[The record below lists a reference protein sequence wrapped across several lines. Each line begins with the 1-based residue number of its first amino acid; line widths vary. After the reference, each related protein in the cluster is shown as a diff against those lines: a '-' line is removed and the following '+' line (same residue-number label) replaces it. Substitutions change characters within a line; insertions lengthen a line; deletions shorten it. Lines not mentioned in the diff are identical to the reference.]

1 MKQAIRRRLERAK
14 RRIEKRLEL
23 LVGGT
28 DPRAE
33 GEPEF
38 TRQRPSYE
46 IAQRTQAIACGGIG
60 AIRQLVQSVG
70 LADQIDEQLCILKQP
85 KPYNDSDHV
94 LNIAY
99 NLLCGGRV
107 LDDIEVRRN
116 DAAFLDALGARAI
129 PDPTTAGDYCRRFD
143 SEGIWRLTDIINDVR
158 VGIWREQPESFTS
171 ATARIDADGTFVPT
185 SGECKEGMDISYK
198 GVWGYHP
205 LLISLANTQEPLFVL
220 NRSGNRP
227 SHEGAPEL
235 FDKAIALCRRG
246 GFSDILLRGD
256 TDFSLTAHL
265 DRWDEDG
272 VRFVFGYDA
281 NPSFVNRAQGLPDGE
296 YSELERRADQAF
308 SAQPRAKQP
317 RVKEQIVIERGYK
330 NLRLISEDVAEFE
343 HKPARAKHSYR
354 IVVVRKLILEE
365 RGQRCLGDFYR
376 YLFYITND
384 RTLSPDH
391 VVAEANHRC
400 DQENLIDQLKNGT
413 RALHAPLNTLEANW
427 AYMVMASL
435 AWTLK
440 TWFALMLPVTP
451 RWREKH
457 EAERNLVLRMEFRTF
472 LQQLVMVPAQILR
485 TGHRI
490 VFRLLAWRPQ
500 LSLLFRL
507 LDAV

>member
-205 LLISLANTQEPLFVL
+205 LLISSTAAATGLPTKGHP
-220 NRSGNRP
+220 SCSTRP
-227 SHEGAPEL
+227 SRCA
-235 FDKAIALCRRG
+235 
-246 GFSDILLRGD
+246 
-256 TDFSLTAHL
+256 
-265 DRWDEDG
+265 
-272 VRFVFGYDA
+272 
-281 NPSFVNRAQGLPDGE
+281 
-296 YSELERRADQAF
+296 
-308 SAQPRAKQP
+308 
-317 RVKEQIVIERGYK
+317 
-330 NLRLISEDVAEFE
+330 VAEDSATF
-343 HKPARAKHSYR
+343 S
-354 IVVVRKLILEE
+354 
-365 RGQRCLGDFYR
+365 C
-376 YLFYITND
+376 
-384 RTLSPDH
+384 
-391 VVAEANHRC
+391 VA
-400 DQENLIDQLKNGT
+400 
-413 RALHAPLNTLEANW
+413 
-427 AYMVMASL
+427 
-435 AWTLK
+435 
-440 TWFALMLPVTP
+440 TP
-451 RWREKH
+451 TSH
-457 EAERNLVLRMEFRTF
+457 
-472 LQQLVMVPAQILR
+472 
-485 TGHRI
+485 
-490 VFRLLAWRPQ
+490 
-500 LSLLFRL
+500 
-507 LDAV
+507 